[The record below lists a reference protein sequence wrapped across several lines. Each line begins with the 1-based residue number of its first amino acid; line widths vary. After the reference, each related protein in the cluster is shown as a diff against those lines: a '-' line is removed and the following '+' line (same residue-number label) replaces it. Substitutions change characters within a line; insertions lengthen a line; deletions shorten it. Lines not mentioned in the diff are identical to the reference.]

1 VSLEIRQSSTY
12 LGKERW
18 EWSVWVDGPAEEL
31 DAIDHVTYILDST
44 FRDPVRTIE
53 DRSTNFR
60 LTTSG
65 WGTFTIAAKVVQKDA
80 SEILL
85 QHDLA
90 LSYPDGAQARA

>member
-1 VSLEIRQSSTY
+1 VSLEIRQSANY

-18 EWSVWVDGPAEEL
+18 EWSVWVDGPSEEL
-31 DAIDHVTYILDST
+31 DAIDHVTYILHST
-44 FRDPVRTIE
+44 FRDPVRTNN

-65 WGTFTIAAKVVQKDA
+65 WGTFTIGAKIVQKDE

-85 QHDLA
+85 QHELA
-90 LSYPDGAQARA
+90 LSYPDGAAARA

>member
-1 VSLEIRQSSTY
+1 MALEIRQSSTY
-12 LGKERW
+12 MGKERW
-18 EWSVWVDGPAEEL
+18 EWSVWLDVQAEDL
-31 DAIDHVTYILDST
+31 DAIDRVIYILHST
-44 FRDPVRTIE
+44 FHDPVRTVN

-65 WGTFTIAAKVVQKDA
+65 WGTLTIAAKVVQKDA